1 MIDTTTDP
9 AFEQRAR
16 DFVERYLRAPVEQR
30 FVLGRGDYAASI
42 AAVLPIA
49 AFVDDHTTD
58 AVFLDRPVIRSAEL
72 PAGAMV
78 IVASMLRPISALRSL
93 EGTAAEALDYF
104 AFERFAGLAIKPVT
118 FWAEFRADL
127 AAHPERY
134 EAVRARLA
142 DDESRDVFDSIVRF
156 RVTADVS
163 SMVRRRYDMVNQYFE
178 DFLDLQPTGESFVDI
193 GCYDGMTSLEFA
205 KRAPGFT
212 RITAFEPAPAN
223 HPVVVRNL
231 AALGADRVT
240 VHDCG
245 LSDAPGTL
253 SFSDGQGSS
262 SRLSDEGGAQ
272 IRVVRLDDL
281 HLTEA
286 TMIKMDIEGGEIPAL
301 HGSLDTIGRLR
312 PRLAVSVYHRAADFW
327 QIPELID
334 QAGVSYEL
342 RMRHYTE
349 GIDETVMFFLPVDQ
363 G

>member
-1 MIDTTTDP
+1 MTTMANTDP
-9 AFEQRAR
+9 EVRAR
-16 DFVERYLRAPVEQR
+16 AFCREFVAAPPSRRY
-30 FVLGRGDYAASI
+30 VLGRGEYAASI
-42 AAVLPIA
+42 GRVLDLGGY
-49 AFVDDHTTD
+49 VDDHTEMRS
-58 AVFLDRPVIRSAEL
+58 FLGVPVVRSTEL
-72 PAGAMV
+72 PADAMV
-78 IVASMLRPISALRSL
+78 VVASMLRPVTAMKSL
-93 EGTAAEALDYF
+93 EGTGAETLDYF
-104 AFERFAGLAIKPVT
+104 AFEHHSGLDIKPVT
-118 FWAEFRADL
+118 FWPEFRDDYQR
-127 AAHPERY
+127 HRERY
-134 EAVRARLA
+134 DAVRARLV
-142 DDESRDVFDSIVRF
+142 DDESQEVFDNLVRF
-156 RVTADVS
+156 RLTSDLSAAADF
-163 SMVRRRYDMVNQYFE
+163 RYDMVNQYFE
-178 DFLDLQPTGESFVDI
+178 DFLELAEQGESFVDI